1 MVLGIRPVLSELRRE
16 REMKKEQLFL
26 KFGEESSIKINIQ
39 NGFFYNRN
47 WKCIIADW
55 MGRYMYIYACKLK
68 E

>member
-26 KFGEESSIKINIQ
+26 KLGEESSIKINIQ

-47 WKCIIADW
+47 WKRIIADW
-55 MGRYMYIYACKLK
+55 MGRYMHIYACKLK